1 MGLKLKKMET
11 LFIKEDWKQ
20 SRRSFMKRDIFLP
33 VKSKT
38 RMLLFVVLMLWIAV
52 FLQMAVERL
61 FMKQETMSEAFSEL
75 RTEDNVGTVSVTAMY
90 PSKFLSEYDKKQLIY
105 VLAEEIGLEVEEEP
119 SVFYA
124 NNRCEVWYEKKAA
137 RAHTLLKVVSIRQN
151 GAEEHLLYAKLSIQE
166 KTARSAV
173 FYQECLREALE
184 ELGAEQISVTL
195 ELSGEQK
202 GQLSLE
208 KKNTL
213 TNALLES
220 LSARTVYE
228 HRDNAYYTVYA
239 YTGRIDE
246 YIVVEGKKINV
257 QVAVSYDREENVT
270 KIYVATPMLES

>member
-1 MGLKLKKMET
+1 MET

-38 RMLLFVVLMLWIAV
+38 RILLFVVLMLWIAV

-61 FMKQETMSEAFSEL
+61 FMKKETMSEAFSEL
-75 RTEDNVGTVSVTAMY
+75 RTEENVGTVSVTAIY
-90 PSKFLSEYDKKQLIY
+90 PSNFLSEYDKKQLIY

-124 NNRCEVWYEKKAA
+124 DNRCEVWYEKEAV
-137 RAHTLLKVVSIRQN
+137 RAHTLLKVISIRQD
-151 GAEEHLLYAKLSIQE
+151 GVEEHLLYAKLSIQE
-166 KTARSAV
+166 KTAKSAV
-173 FYQECLREALE
+173 FYQERLRDAFE

-195 ELSGEQK
+195 ELSGEQQ

-228 HRDNAYYTVYA
+228 NRDNVYYTVYA

-246 YIVVEGKKINV
+246 YIMVEGKKINV
-257 QVAVSYDREENVT
+257 QVAVFYDREENVT